1 MTLTR
6 MNRFPMVFSVSSTS
20 VAGTIARAVSS
31 TCAVTGAKSRN
42 SSSKS
47 RQRVVELRVDMPGVT
62 PEAIEVKLDGN
73 VLTLSAE
80 RKAEVKEE
88 KNGWIRQERSWGRF
102 ARSFVLPETVEGTT
116 PEATYK
122 HGVLTVR
129 LPKKEAAQPKS
140 FTVKVEA

>member
-6 MNRFPMVFSVSSTS
+6 MNRFPSLWRDFDELFRDFAPVTAQVEET
-20 VAGTIARAVSS
+20 ARAMVPA
-31 TCAVTGAKSRN
+31 TDVLETEKAI
-42 SSSKS
+42 
-47 RQRVVELRVDMPGVT
+47 ELKVDMPGVT

-80 RKAEVKEE
+80 RKAEAKEE

-122 HGVLTVR
+122 HGVLSVR